1 MNIGFHVRTAA
12 TAAAAILLFSAGGAR
27 ATGVPI
33 GGFLP
38 VVGIALTNEF
48 RDDLDTF
55 AAPSAAPGGILLG
68 QGGTAY
74 YDVAL
79 LDTGAA
85 ASLLTQEAHFGFKM
99 DGPYPGEPDGFY
111 GDLDLEFDGATGSF
125 FAKIND
131 PVGLYAGGLQG
142 VTGTSPLTI
151 DHAVLEGQT
160 NTSLVTLPA
169 ESDLPNV
176 VGLTFASR
184 YATLIR
190 NDQPQIFSLG
200 GRTVRAPSI
209 EFLTLGTGGSQG
221 IARRAPL
228 NLNPGSSFTSPPF
241 WFPDPANPDLLNNPH
256 EDPSIPTI
264 IGGGMFL
271 TVNAVDTGLPLNN
284 YQFLFDTGADVT
296 VISEQNA
303 YSQSRLGLDPEN
315 PDFTVAVI
323 GSGGIKFDVP
333 GYFLETFTIQA
344 VMGGG
349 DLTLHDVP
357 VIVLDVT
364 NPANAPNIVDG
375 IVGTNLLSGRNLV
388 IDPKTT
394 TVGPS
399 LYISDPV
406 TTDKNWSTSAA
417 SATFGT
423 GSNWTG
429 GVAPD
434 LLNRGIANVRHVS
447 GGNQTA
453 VVSANTVVWELNVS
467 GTANQSMTVSVQSGL
482 KLTTFAGI
490 NIEQG
495 GVVQLQNSDLDTQ
508 FVEILGGTL
517 RGAGTVATG
526 SGPIPGQVENRSGTV
541 SPGDGIGTMTI
552 VGRFANGPEATTA
565 FELSG
570 TSSSLYDRIVVE
582 GGVALDGTLTVSLLN
597 AFVPSVGNT
606 FTLITSTEVISGTFD
621 QLLAPDGWNWKLN
634 NTGSILQ
641 LVVGNP
647 GDFNQDGIVNAADY
661 VVWRNDGLGPLNLQQ
676 WRSHFGINYSG
687 AGAGAG
693 LAGAVPE
700 PTAFALSMLGVAF
713 AYGIAIRWQRITRP
727 VRS

>member
-1 MNIGFHVRTAA
+1 
-12 TAAAAILLFSAGGAR
+12 
-27 ATGVPI
+27 
-33 GGFLP
+33 
-38 VVGIALTNEF
+38 
-48 RDDLDTF
+48 
-55 AAPSAAPGGILLG
+55 
-68 QGGTAY
+68 
-74 YDVAL
+74 
-79 LDTGAA
+79 
-85 ASLLTQEAHFGFKM
+85 
-99 DGPYPGEPDGFY
+99 
-111 GDLDLEFDGATGSF
+111 
-125 FAKIND
+125 
-131 PVGLYAGGLQG
+131 
-142 VTGTSPLTI
+142 
-151 DHAVLEGQT
+151 
-160 NTSLVTLPA
+160 
-169 ESDLPNV
+169 
-176 VGLTFASR
+176 
-184 YATLIR
+184 
-190 NDQPQIFSLG
+190 
-200 GRTVRAPSI
+200 
-209 EFLTLGTGGSQG
+209 
-221 IARRAPL
+221 
-228 NLNPGSSFTSPPF
+228 
-241 WFPDPANPDLLNNPH
+241 
-256 EDPSIPTI
+256 
-264 IGGGMFL
+264 
-271 TVNAVDTGLPLNN
+271 
-284 YQFLFDTGADVT
+284 
-296 VISEQNA
+296 
-303 YSQSRLGLDPEN
+303 
-315 PDFTVAVI
+315 
-323 GSGGIKFDVP
+323 
-333 GYFLETFTIQA
+333 
-344 VMGGG
+344 
-349 DLTLHDVP
+349 
-357 VIVLDVT
+357 
-364 NPANAPNIVDG
+364 
-375 IVGTNLLSGRNLV
+375 
-388 IDPKTT
+388 
-394 TVGPS
+394 
-399 LYISDPV
+399 
-406 TTDKNWSTSAA
+406 
-417 SATFGT
+417 
-423 GSNWTG
+423 
-429 GVAPD
+429 
-434 LLNRGIANVRHVS
+434 VS